1 MNDVR
6 QVRLEKLAKIREL
19 GINPYPDRFER
30 THSLADAKN
39 LLVSTKNVKIAG
51 RLMTTRGMG
60 KLTFAHLQDFSGR
73 LQVVLQKEKIG
84 EEQYNFFAD
93 LIDNGDFVGCEGEI
107 FQTKH
112 GEISLLVE
120 SFVLLSKSLRP
131 LPEKWHG
138 VQDRELIYRERYLD
152 LISNPDSLKR
162 FQFRTNF
169 IKEVRAY
176 LEKNNFWE
184 IDTPALCTKA
194 SGALAK
200 PFMTHHNALDTDVY
214 LRIAPET
221 YLKRAVV
228 GGFERVFEFARC
240 FRNEGIDPSHLQDFT
255 MLEYYAAYWNYE
267 DNMAFTEKMLVDV
280 LQKLTGTLEFDLIG
294 RDLETIT
301 KVDFT
306 GPWPRIT
313 MRDLILG
320 DSGIDIDKFTDAEN
334 LRKEIKMKKIDIQ
347 DIDKLGR
354 GNLIDGIYKKVSRPK
369 LIKPTFIIKQPT
381 DLSPLARLNDD
392 DPTVTDRFQLVIN
405 TWEVVNAYSELVDP
419 VDQADRFEMQSQDKN
434 AGDEEAHGTDD
445 DYIRAMEHGM
455 PPMSGWGMG
464 IDRIVALLTA
474 QPNVRD
480 VVLFPL
486 MREEEKID

>member
-6 QVRLEKLAKIREL
+6 KVRLEKLAKIREL
-19 GINPYPDRFER
+19 GVNPYPDRFER
-30 THSLADAKN
+30 THSLSDAKN
-39 LLVSTKNVKIAG
+39 LAIGTKNVKIAG

-84 EEQYNFFAD
+84 EERYAFFAD
-93 LIDNGDFVGCEGEI
+93 LIDNGDFIGCEGEI

-138 VQDRELIYRERYLD
+138 VQNRELIYRERYLD

-169 IKEVRAY
+169 IKEIRAY

-184 IDTPALCTKA
+184 IDTPALCNKA

-200 PFMTHHNALDTDVY
+200 PFITHHNALDTDVY

-240 FRNEGIDPSHLQDFT
+240 FRNEGVDPSHLQDFT
-255 MLEYYAAYWNYE
+255 MLEYYVAYWNYE

-280 LQKLTGTLEFDLIG
+280 LQKLTGSLEFDVIG
-294 RDLETIT
+294 RDFETIT
-301 KVDFT
+301 RVDFT
-306 GPWPRIT
+306 GPWPRVAL
-313 MRDLILG
+313 RNLILE
-320 DSGIDIDKFTDAEN
+320 DSGIDIDTFPDAEN
-334 LRKEIKMKKIDIQ
+334 LRKEIKKKKIDIQ

-354 GNLIDGIYKKVSRPK
+354 GNLIDGLYKKVSRPK
-369 LIKPTFIIKQPT
+369 LIKPTFVIKQPT
-381 DLSPLARLNDD
+381 DQSPLARLNDD
-392 DPTVTDRFQLVIN
+392 DPTVTDRFQLVVN

-419 VDQADRFEMQSQDKN
+419 VDQADRFETQAADK
-434 AGDEEAHGTDD
+434 AGGDEEAHGTDD

-486 MREEEKID
+486 MREEEKVD